1 MPVKRHLMIRP
12 VIEVVYIVFDGE
24 RGIFKQKSF
33 LKLLIEQYRI
43 HITYI
48 FQISHLLNSRT
59 FTAILHNLG
68 KYYHKPGRLTIES
81 DLFR

>member
-12 VIEVVYIVFDGE
+12 VIEVVYIVFDRE

-48 FQISHLLNSRT
+48 FQISHLLNSRI
-59 FTAILHNLG
+59 FTAILHNPG
-68 KYYHKPGRLTIES
+68 KYYHKPGRLTIAS
-81 DLFR
+81 AIFR